1 MPLRARWYHRLAAL
15 APLFAVALGTQAL
28 LASSAGAAGFVPISG
43 SGSAWASNALD
54 QWRRG
59 LSNLDGMTV
68 SFFPDGSTNS
78 RNDFRDGRVDYAV
91 SELPY
96 GRNDGGVA
104 DPPQQ
109 ITNRADPAIEADNPG
124 VALPARPIVGPDEG
138 RTLSELAYYAV
149 CDGQQRVDA
158 LSYSPLPINLLQAAA
173 DQVNQITGATQKI
186 KSTDLGNCHNPR
198 LSPDGTDQLIKDV
211 PQPQPCDRRA
221 ALTQCAGGTGDATT
235 PTATTVTVNVSPASP
250 LAAKTM
256 ETLTATI
263 RPSAVAGSVQ
273 FKDGPGNVGGP
284 VTVSGGTA
292 STTTTLTPGTHS
304 LTAVFIPT
312 ETSAVS
318 GSVSEAMP
326 VVVSPP
332 AGAKATKTTFLVVP
346 SGTVVQSTPVILV
359 AQVTPV
365 DAAGTVQFMD
375 GDTALGSPR
384 PVFAGF
390 ALTVTSKLAPGAHAL
405 TAVYTPAAQAA
416 FELSVPPPVSLT
428 VIGLP

>member
-1 MPLRARWYHRLAAL
+1 
-15 APLFAVALGTQAL
+15 
-28 LASSAGAAGFVPISG
+28 
-43 SGSAWASNALD
+43 
-54 QWRRG
+54 
-59 LSNLDGMTV
+59 
-68 SFFPDGSTNS
+68 
-78 RNDFRDGRVDYAV
+78 
-91 SELPY
+91 
-96 GRNDGGVA
+96 
-104 DPPQQ
+104 
-109 ITNRADPAIEADNPG
+109 
-124 VALPARPIVGPDEG
+124 
-138 RTLSELAYYAV
+138 
-149 CDGQQRVDA
+149 
-158 LSYSPLPINLLQAAA
+158 
-173 DQVNQITGATQKI
+173 
-186 KSTDLGNCHNPR
+186 
-198 LSPDGTDQLIKDV
+198 
-211 PQPQPCDRRA
+211 
-221 ALTQCAGGTGDATT
+221 
-235 PTATTVTVNVSPASP
+235 
-250 LAAKTM
+250 
-256 ETLTATI
+256 
-263 RPSAVAGSVQ
+263 
-273 FKDGPGNVGGP
+273 
-284 VTVSGGTA
+284 
-292 STTTTLTPGTHS
+292 